1 MRKYDYDLIVIGG
14 GAAGVAGALMAASQ
28 KKKVAIIER
37 DLIGGQ
43 NTIISYTQQVAS
55 RISQLLFRAREGA
68 SFGLNSDH
76 LKINLPSM
84 YSEIQSKAETY
95 IELKRAELEEAKVEI
110 IRSNA
115 RFISPIEVAIEN
127 GTITSRKFL
136 IATGTSLSTGE
147 ITGLDEVGF
156 LTPGEIYL
164 GLPRIPKVVLVV
176 GAGQSGIETAE
187 FLANMGS
194 SVILVEMTERILPKE
209 DPEVAK
215 IIEAKL
221 GKKKKIK
228 ILTETKVLAL
238 ENDGVQT
245 LPTGRKTKVV
255 KAILSRGEQRKS
267 VRVECVVLA
276 TGQKPETE
284 LGLENANVKFDKSG
298 IVVSNQMQSSNKNI
312 FAAGGVASV
321 KEGKK
326 ISDNPFSS
334 YEKDS
339 YEGAIAASVAFNGR
353 SKTVVENNG
362 FVRMTNIYP
371 KVASVGMTEDQ
382 CILAGVKYTAAISG
396 LTQKT
401 AIWSPNAEDGFVK
414 ILCNREKKIL
424 GATIVAPDAD
434 ILMQE
439 ISLAMRNKLSVVDI
453 AAAPH
458 VGMSLS
464 EAIRVTARKLL

>member
-1 MRKYDYDLIVIGG
+1 M
-14 GAAGVAGALMAASQ
+14 
-28 KKKVAIIER
+28 
-37 DLIGGQ
+37 
-43 NTIISYTQQVAS
+43 
-55 RISQLLFRAREGA
+55 
-68 SFGLNSDH
+68 
-76 LKINLPSM
+76 
-84 YSEIQSKAETY
+84 
-95 IELKRAELEEAKVEI
+95 
-110 IRSNA
+110 
-115 RFISPIEVAIEN
+115 
-127 GTITSRKFL
+127 
-136 IATGTSLSTGE
+136 
-147 ITGLDEVGF
+147 
-156 LTPGEIYL
+156 
-164 GLPRIPKVVLVV
+164 LVV

-267 VRVECVVLA
+267 VRV
-276 TGQKPETE
+276 
-284 LGLENANVKFDKSG
+284 GLENANVKFDKSG
-298 IVVSNQMQSSNKNI
+298 IVVSNQMQTSNKNI

-382 CILAGVKYTAAISG
+382 CILA
-396 LTQKT
+396 
-401 AIWSPNAEDGFVK
+401 
-414 ILCNREKKIL
+414 
-424 GATIVAPDAD
+424 
-434 ILMQE
+434 
-439 ISLAMRNKLSVVDI
+439 
-453 AAAPH
+453 
-458 VGMSLS
+458 
-464 EAIRVTARKLL
+464 